1 MEPIKVS
8 VCIVSYNQKAYIRD
22 CLTSILSQ
30 QTDFRFEV
38 IVSDDA
44 SSDGTAEI
52 IGELQQQYPDTLRV
66 FLQRPNLGPSENFN
80 FVHAQAQGEYI
91 CHCDGDD
98 LFLPGKL
105 QRQAEY
111 LDQHPEVPV
120 VWHAVEAFS
129 ESRRFVWLPPFFATM
144 NYRIP
149 VSHLLQ
155 VGSAGIVHSSQ
166 MYRKSARQTYQPD
179 FTTLDV
185 FYAIEYLLVG
195 DGYLLPEVLGAYR
208 IYSEGAMT
216 ASRRGNFKIKQ
227 FHAAHLQYYLER
239 RPELKPDIFI
249 GALVNLLMDILTFRG
264 SWRLFVPIACNSF
277 SLRALKHLPSAVQKR
292 LACRLAPL

>member
-120 VWHAVEAFS
+120 VWHAVEAFNDT
-129 ESRRFVWLPPFFATM
+129 RRFVWLPAFFAKM
-144 NYRIP
+144 NYQIT
-149 VSHLLQ
+149 VHHLLQ
-155 VGSAGIVHSSQ
+155 VGSAAIVHSSQ
-166 MYRKSARQTYQPD
+166 MYRRSARKTYLPCYP
-179 FTTLDV
+179 TLDV
-185 FYAIEYLLVG
+185 FYAIEYLLSG
-195 DGYLLPEVLGAYR
+195 PGHLMPEVLGAYR
-208 IYSEGAMT
+208 IYSDGAIT
-216 ASRRGNFKIKQ
+216 ASRRGNYKIKQ
-227 FHAAHLQYYLER
+227 WHAAHLQHYLQQY
-239 RPELKPDIFI
+239 PELRQDIFI
-249 GALVNLLMDILTFRG
+249 GAITNLLMDIFKLRG
-264 SWRLFVPIACNSF
+264 SWRLFVPVVWQSF
-277 SLRALKHLPSAVQKR
+277 SLPGLIGIKSALQKR
-292 LACRLAPL
+292 LACRLAPA